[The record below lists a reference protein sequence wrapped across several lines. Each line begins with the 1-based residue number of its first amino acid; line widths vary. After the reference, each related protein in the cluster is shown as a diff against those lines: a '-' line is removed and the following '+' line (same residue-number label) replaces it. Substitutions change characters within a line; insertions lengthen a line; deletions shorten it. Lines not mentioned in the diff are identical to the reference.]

1 MIRFDEKEHKY
12 YNGDKELISVTRLM
26 QKHGLAPNY
35 SAVSSLVLEAAAKRG
50 TLIHSEIQEYIE
62 NGVLGFST
70 ELGSFIEY
78 LEKNSHISIKDDEF
92 MVYNDI
98 VAGRADLLLK
108 YKKAIPST
116 IYSQPLK
123 KYEEFLIIA
132 DIKTTSTIHYD
143 SVSWQLS
150 IYAYLS
156 KQDIKKGQVFWFKKD
171 GTLEV
176 KDIPLK
182 AKEEVEKLFE
192 CERKGEIYQKPVIIN
207 DTDLL
212 ALEEVEQT
220 IKYYENMKKEAEIK
234 ANEMREAIIKAME
247 KNGLKSFE
255 NDRIKLTYIAPSE
268 RVSIDTTRLKNENPA
283 IYLEYQKKT
292 KVKASLRITLKE
304 D

>member
-12 YNGDKELISVTRLM
+12 YNGDKELISVTQLM

-50 TLIHSEIQEYIE
+50 TLIHREIQEYIE
-62 NGVLGFST
+62 DGVLGFSD
-70 ELGSFIEY
+70 ELGSFIDY
-78 LEKNSHISIKDDEF
+78 LEANPNISVEDDEF
-92 MVYNDI
+92 MIYNDI

-108 YKKAIPST
+108 DELPFTEDSD
-116 IYSQPLK
+116 
-123 KYEEFLIIA
+123 LIIA

-143 SVSWQLS
+143 AVSWQLS

-156 KQDIKKGQVFWFKKD
+156 KQDITKGQVFWFKKD

-192 CERKGEIYQKPVIIN
+192 AERKGEIYQKPVIIN
-207 DTDLL
+207 DTDLM

-234 ANEMREAIIKAME
+234 AQEMREAIIKAME
-247 KNGLKSFE
+247 ENGLKSFE

-268 RVSIDTTRLKNENPA
+268 RVSIDTTRLKNENPT